1 MFLIVDSPRELIDDN
16 VAERKQNSRKENRI
30 TGKPHKENGEKMKTR
45 KEPTNYIS
53 STQRVKKEKPT
64 KR

>member
-30 TGKPHKENGEKMKTR
+30 TGKSHKENVEKVKTR
-45 KEPTNYIS
+45 KEPTNDVR
-53 STQRVKKEKPT
+53 STQKEKKEKPI